1 MVVTIGAVRL
11 SFTLIALS
19 LALAV
24 TFTVTLGVAL
34 GIALSL
40 ALTVVVTLTGFF
52 AIANILHIAIVGA
65 ARTVTIASVTATVIV
80 AVATGR
86 QIAG

>member
-11 SFTLIALS
+11 SFTLLALS

-24 TFTVTLGVAL
+24 TFTVTLSVAL

-40 ALTVVVTLTGFF
+40 ALTVVVTLTGLL
-52 AIANILHIAIVGA
+52 AIANILHIAIIGA

>member
-40 ALTVVVTLTGFF
+40 ALTFVITLAGFL
-52 AIANILHIAIVGA
+52 AIANILHVAIVGA
-65 ARTVTIASVTATVIV
+65 ARTVTIASVTATVVV
-80 AVATGR
+80 AVAAGR
-86 QIAG
+86 QLAG